1 MYIVYM
7 SFRDEIF
14 RLLDDGGA
22 TLVFPT
28 ENAARYWL
36 SAYVRSRRCSIL
48 ASRAMAFDR
57 FRELFSADRQL
68 RPSNRIYRLAFVSS
82 FLESNK
88 TGMHYLYSD
97 DFHDYHHR
105 FVSFLVGVIPS
116 LKDLED
122 VYIENKDLRSD
133 LHILKNAYSSFLSA
147 NGLYEPLWEKP
158 SLENTDGSAH
168 SYVLIGYDADVQMQR
183 FMKDIGE
190 VDFISVLTLKC
201 PEKPKYLKFFT
212 VESEIEALFRRLQDL
227 KKQQVPT
234 EDIIISTPDVEALRP
249 YLERRS
255 LEYNTPLSFMRSL
268 KLSETVPGRYLFSI
282 RRCISENLS
291 FNSMEALLLDSS
303 LPYPDMQV
311 NRNLIRFMIDH
322 NHLSGS
328 LDFNSDSPSSS
339 VSDELFRDLAR
350 DARERSDESMLK
362 LYRSLKSALAAIRR
376 ARGGDELIRDIHGLT
391 TLLLGN
397 DEFSASDPMDKDVYS
412 FIFSK
417 LAEISTALKECSL
430 NLGGLFTIFMGEVEQ
445 LSYVSQQK
453 KDGIRVYGYGQDH
466 LLDVPYHF
474 LIGLNDSNANVRD
487 VDLGFL
493 EDHEVQR
500 RNVIDVT
507 SELLAYYQSVS
518 ANARISG
525 SETSYSGSQ
534 SSPSF
539 FVKQDAVKEIPLP
552 DSEPVYEK
560 ADLESFAHAAKTSLA
575 PRGSDLA
582 SDCFGQPRDPDDVK
596 LSYTSIS
603 TYVKCPYS
611 EYLRT
616 GMTKGAVDDFEPSKQ
631 DDREIGSFL
640 HEVIQTFMKNHLGQL
655 LDGSEMESYHTE
667 IGNILDKMLEEN
679 RIFDTYTKA
688 SIRGRYLESLKNV
701 VALLLDP
708 GSKTYIGPFI
718 PRKNEQPLNQNKSF
732 TGFIDTV
739 IEGRDGQVYLLDYKK
754 GVGNATYQLVLYK
767 RLFEE
772 AFPDK
777 VVKDCLFFSMKDGS
791 FKGFDAAKWAEQEE
805 KLDTDIAHTLSGYSQ
820 GNWIA
825 TPSKESCQLCKE
837 RSICRRRF
845 NLQ

>member
-14 RLLDDGGA
+14 RLLDDGGT

-57 FRELFSADRQL
+57 FKELFSPKREQ
-68 RPSNRIYRLAFVSS
+68 RPSDRIYRLAFVSS
-82 FLESNK
+82 FLESKK
-88 TGMHYLYSD
+88 TEMHYLYDD

-116 LKDLED
+116 LRDLD
-122 VYIENKDLRSD
+122 AVYIENKDLRSD

-147 NGLYEPLWEKP
+147 NDLYEPLWEKP
-158 SLENTDGSAH
+158 SLENADYSKG
-168 SYVLIGYDADVQMQR
+168 SYVLVGYDADVQMQR

-190 VDFISVLTLKC
+190 TELISVLTLKC
-201 PEKPKYLKFFT
+201 PDKPKYLKFFT
-212 VESEIEALFRRLQDL
+212 VESEIEALFRQLQDL
-227 KKQQVPT
+227 KHKHVPT
-234 EDIIISTPDVEALRP
+234 EDIVISTPDVEALRP

-291 FNSMEALLLDSS
+291 FNSIEALLLDSS
-303 LPYPDMQV
+303 LPYRDMQV
-311 NRNLIRFMIDH
+311 NRNLVRFMIDH

-328 LDFNSDSPSSS
+328 LAFSSD
-339 VSDELFRDLAR
+339 DLFKDLAR
-350 DARERSDESMLK
+350 DARERSDESMLE
-362 LYRSLKSALAAIRR
+362 LYRSLKSALAAIRK

-397 DEFSASDPMDKDVYS
+397 EEFSASDPMDRDVYS

-417 LAEISTALKECSL
+417 LAEISTALKACSL
-430 NLGGLFTIFMGEVEQ
+430 DLGSLFTIFMGEVEQ

-453 KDGIRVYGYGQDH
+453 KDGIRVYEYGQDH
-466 LLDVPYHF
+466 LLDVPHHF

-493 EDHEVQR
+493 EDHEVQK

-507 SELLAYYQSVS
+507 SELLSYYQSVS
-518 ANARISG
+518 AHAWISG

-539 FVKQDAVKEIPLP
+539 FVKQNAVEDIALP
-552 DSEPVYEK
+552 DSDPVYEK
-560 ADLESFAHAAKTSLA
+560 ADLESFARACKTSLA
-575 PRGSDLA
+575 PRGADLA
-582 SDCFGQPRDPDDVK
+582 VDCVGNPKDPDDVK

-640 HEVIQTFMKNHLGQL
+640 HEVIQAFMKNHLGQL
-655 LDGSEMESYHTE
+655 LDSSKMEIYHTE

-679 RIFDTYTKA
+679 RIFDIYTKA

-701 VALLLDP
+701 ITLLLDP
-708 GSKTYIGPFI
+708 GSKNYIGPFI
-718 PRKNEQPLNQNKSF
+718 PRKNEQSLNQNKSF
-732 TGFIDTV
+732 TGSIDTV
-739 IEGRDGQVYLLDYKK
+739 IEGQDGQIYLLDYKK
-754 GVGNATYQLVLYK
+754 GVGSATYQLVLYK

-777 VVKDCLFFSMKDGS
+777 VVRDCFFFSMKDGS

-805 KLDTDIAHTLSGYSQ
+805 KLDTDIKHTLSGYSE

-825 TPSKESCQLCKE
+825 TPSKESCQLCRE
-837 RSICRRRF
+837 RAICRRRF